1 MAARIEDGVVVFL
14 SDAVETQRLVELSF
28 GVRVL
33 LEPTRDVGLKAGVLA
48 LGIERR
54 ASTLGRC
61 EGDLGAGIFEHV
73 VRRGHLLQPEASLT
87 AGVAELV
94 VRGQNHQDFHNALL
108 CLIAFSAFS
117 ETTPVTLPPGRQ
129 PDQRIARQT
138 TRQETAALRD
148 FDPAYVGSGSK
159 PESASI
165 SFR

>member
-33 LEPTRDVGLKAGVLA
+33 LEPARDVGLKAGVLA

-54 ASTLGRC
+54 ASALGRC
-61 EGDLGAGIFEHV
+61 EGDLGASIFEHV

-94 VRGQNHQDFHNALL
+94 VGGQNHQDFYHALL
-108 CLIAFSAFS
+108 CSGVCCLCTSTS
-117 ETTPVTLPPGRQ
+117 NVTHY
-129 PDQRIARQT
+129 
-138 TRQETAALRD
+138 LRM
-148 FDPAYVGSGSK
+148 F
-159 PESASI
+159 
-165 SFR
+165 